1 MHKMIDLHF
10 KYRRVLSI
18 ILGVVFV
25 SGIFTSCNKGPINV
39 LYVFGVITEN
49 TATGDVKD
57 PEIHEAYVT
66 LLGELNNELAD
77 LMDST
82 ASPFLSM
89 GATFKRTEGVELA
102 PKDLRSEDEKRIAV
116 ANGHL
121 LRLKQIESSYKE
133 RIENLE
139 KRTGTSFFIKVNY
152 ILVRGRENSNSVP
165 LQEYQF
171 ELKYN

>member
-1 MHKMIDLHF
+1 MIDFYF

-18 ILGVVFV
+18 FLGVILV
-25 SGIFTSCNKGPINV
+25 SGLFTSCNKGPIDV

-49 TATGDVKD
+49 TATGDVQD

-66 LLGELNNELAD
+66 LLGDLNNELAD

-82 ASPFLSM
+82 ASPFLGT
-89 GATFKRTEGVELA
+89 GASFNRTEGVELD

-116 ANGHL
+116 ANSHL

-133 RIENLE
+133 RIEDLE
-139 KRTGTSFFIKVNY
+139 KRTGTSFSIKVHY
-152 ILVRGRENSNSVP
+152 LLVRGRENSDSIL